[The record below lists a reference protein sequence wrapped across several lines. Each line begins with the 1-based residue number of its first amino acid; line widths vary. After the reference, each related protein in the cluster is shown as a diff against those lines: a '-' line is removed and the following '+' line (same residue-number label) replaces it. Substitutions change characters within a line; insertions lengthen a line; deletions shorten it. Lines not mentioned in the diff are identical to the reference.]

1 MRGWTW
7 ITLALAVPLASIAL
21 AMPAPSADRAGY
33 LAPGSFD
40 ILPILEPAP
49 VKGDARY
56 DADRRIFRAT
66 RRLLDTP
73 RGALAVN
80 DVQRA
85 PDAMLADFACAL
97 GASLTP
103 NQLPRTV
110 AVIERASVDTN
121 AQKDR
126 AKDFYKRTRPLFID
140 RGPACQPRA
149 KLAKT
154 FDYPSGHTT
163 GGWTWALILA
173 DLAPERATAILARG
187 RAFGQSRAICGAHN
201 ASAVEAGFYDRRRDD
216 DGSTDRARLSRRSGS
231 RARGID
237 GRASRCAATRCEAV
251 PDGGEP
257 GGDARLLRRAPRI
270 VVPAGDI
277 SLSPSS
283 PGVGIGAVRKEQP

>member
-1 MRGWTW
+1 MAIIVHYHTEFYAGAINKAGAIGRGSMSGWRW
-7 ITLALAVPLASIAL
+7 AMLALAVPLASIAL
-21 AMPAPSADRAGY
+21 ATPAPSADRAGY
-33 LAPGSFD
+33 LVPGSFD

-49 VKGDARY
+49 AKGDARY

-66 RRLLDTP
+66 RGLLNTP

-80 DVQRA
+80 DIQRA

-103 NQLPRTV
+103 SQLPHTV

-121 AQKDR
+121 TQKDR

-163 GGWTWALILA
+163 GGWTWALILT
-173 DLAPERATAILARG
+173 DLAPDRATAILARG

-201 ASAVEAGFYDRRRDD
+201 ASAVEAGFM
-216 DGSTDRARLSRRSGS
+216 T
-231 RARGID
+231 
-237 GRASRCAATRCEAV
+237 ASATMTV
-251 PDGGEP
+251 VGT
-257 GGDARLLRRAPRI
+257 
-270 VVPAGDI
+270 VPAYRADLEAAREEMQIALRNAPTPDAKRCRTETG
-277 SLSPSS
+277 L
-283 PGVGIGAVRKEQP
+283 VAMRAY

>member
-7 ITLALAVPLASIAL
+7 TTWALAVPLASIAL

-33 LAPGSFD
+33 LAAGSFD
-40 ILPILEPAP
+40 ILPVLEPAP

-66 RRLLDTP
+66 RGLLDTP

-97 GASLTP
+97 GASLTQS
-103 NQLPRTV
+103 QLPRTV

-201 ASAVEAGFYDRRRDD
+201 ASAVEAGFMTA
-216 DGSTDRARLSRRSGS
+216 G
-231 RARGID
+231 
-237 GRASRCAATRCEAV
+237 ATMTVVRT
-251 PDGGEP
+251 
-257 GGDARLLRRAPRI
+257 
-270 VVPAGDI
+270 VPAYRADLEAAREELTAALRDAPPPDAKRCRMEAG
-277 SLSPSS
+277 L
-283 PGVGIGAVRKEQP
+283 VAMRAY